1 MHTSNVKP
9 QIEDDEDDIACAVA
23 TKGGR
28 DEAEACHENLRQD
41 AKFDIEITLSAQGDS
56 ALQIRVLMRT
66 TRKVIL
72 VPHCGLGL
80 VLPFF
85 RGDEVDV
92 FLPVETALERPRS
105 PSAVDLI
112 RVALNIDE
120 ELGVVHAFWMNDACV
135 RKRVMRLCLC
145 VHVYK
150 QRDVHISQG
159 V

>member
-1 MHTSNVKP
+1 M
-9 QIEDDEDDIACAVA
+9 A

-28 DEAEACHENLRQD
+28 DEAEACHEKLRQD
-41 AKFDIEITLSAQGDS
+41 AKLYIEIALSAQGDS

-72 VPHCGLGL
+72 VPDCGLGL

-92 FLPVETALERPRS
+92 FLPVETALKRPRS
-105 PSAVDLI
+105 PCAVDLI
-112 RVALNIDE
+112 RISLNIDE
-120 ELGVVHAFWMNDACV
+120 ELGVVHAYWMNDACV
-135 RKRVMRLCLC
+135 KEKVIRLCLC
-145 VHVYK
+145 VHVYT